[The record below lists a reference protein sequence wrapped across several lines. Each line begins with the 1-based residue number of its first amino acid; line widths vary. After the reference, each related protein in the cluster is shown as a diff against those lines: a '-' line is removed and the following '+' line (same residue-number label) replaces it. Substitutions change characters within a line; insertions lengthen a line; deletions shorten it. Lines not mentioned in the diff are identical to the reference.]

1 MRIYIEVFISKKSGK
16 KCAALIYD
24 FGYRKAFLSFDSN
37 LIAEILGISVRDLV
51 DADVGIYELEIN
63 N

>member
-1 MRIYIEVFISKKSGK
+1 MKIYVEVFISKKSGK

-37 LIAEILGISVRDLV
+37 LIAEIIDQSSAFLTALF
-51 DADVGIYELEIN
+51 
-63 N
+63 